1 MREHMWVSMQY
12 TPLEI
17 TPMPDGTLK
26 IEATEE
32 AIEVSVE
39 DALMGC
45 WFCHTPLGVE
55 SYSTM
60 CTPDSNLEK

>member
-1 MREHMWVSMQY
+1 MKQHTWVSMQY
-12 TPLEI
+12 TPIEA

-26 IEATEE
+26 IEATEA
-32 AIEVSVE
+32 AIELSVE

-45 WFCHTPLGVE
+45 WFCHIPLSVE
-55 SYSTM
+55 SFDTP